1 MFDLE
6 AGIKEEIKRWL
17 LSKRVKLKEYLELVR
32 KCLTYKADVQ
42 NIKLLS
48 MQGNLVLTTELT
60 E

>member
-6 AGIKEEIKRWL
+6 AGIKVKIKRWL
-17 LSKRVKLKEYLELVR
+17 LSKRVKLKECLELVK
-32 KCLTYKADVQ
+32 KCLTYRVDVQ
-42 NIKLLS
+42 NIKLLN